1 MEDDNME
8 MRFPLIL
15 DGATGTQLQKRGYQG
30 DVSAE
35 QWVLDHPDSIQ
46 DIQRRY
52 VQAGS
57 RVVYAPTFG
66 ANRQKLEERG
76 IFHQT
81 AEYNRRLVALSRQA
95 VDTRAWVAGD
105 ISPTGLFL
113 SPLGEASFEELVDIY
128 AEQAAGLEQAGV
140 DLFVVETMMT
150 LADARAAVLAIRSVS
165 DRPIFVTFTCD
176 ESGRCLSGTDV
187 AAALVVL
194 QGMGVSAFGLNC
206 STGPEQ
212 MLKQLRRLR
221 DYARVPLIA
230 KPNAGMPVTV
240 DGKTTY
246 DCTPEEFVRWVPDML
261 QAGTAIFGGC
271 CGTDED
277 YIAALAGALKNAK
290 FVRPEPKY
298 PDLLPAATEKDV
310 RYLPVDA
317 GHGPVVSGAEHMEDG
332 LTDAL
337 EDGFPMVAVAINS
350 WEDVDALADC
360 QYMISKPLC
369 LVCDQ
374 ADLLEAALRIYQ
386 GRALYEGGLTEEEL
400 KDLAGKYGVIY

>member
-1 MEDDNME
+1 ME

-46 DIQRRY
+46 DVQRRY

-57 RVVYAPTFG
+57 QVVYAPTFG
-66 ANRQKLEERG
+66 ANRKKLEERS
-76 IFHQT
+76 IFNQT
-81 AEYNRRLVALSRQA
+81 AEYNRRLTALSQQA
-95 VDTRAWVAGD
+95 VEGRAWVAGD

-165 DRPIFVTFTCD
+165 DKPIFVTFTCD

>member
-1 MEDDNME
+1 ME

-46 DIQRRY
+46 DVQRRY

-57 RVVYAPTFG
+57 QVVYAPTFG
-66 ANRQKLEERG
+66 ANRKKLEERS
-76 IFHQT
+76 IFNQT
-81 AEYNRRLVALSRQA
+81 AEYNRRLTALSQQA
-95 VDTRAWVAGD
+95 VEGRAWVAGD

>member
-1 MEDDNME
+1 ME

-35 QWVLDHPDSIQ
+35 QWVLDHPDSIR

-76 IFHQT
+76 IFNQT

-277 YIAALAGALKNAK
+277 YIAALAKALKGAE
-290 FVRPEPKY
+290 FVRPAPKY

-310 RYLPVDA
+310 CYLPVDA
-317 GHGPVVSGAEHMEDG
+317 GHGPVISGAEHMEDG
-332 LTDAL
+332 LTEAM
-337 EDGFPMVAVAINS
+337 EDGFPMAAVAIDS

-369 LVCDQ
+369 LVCSQ
-374 ADLLEAALRIYQ
+374 ADLLEAALRVYQ
-386 GRALYEGGLTEEEL
+386 GRALYEGGLSEEEL
-400 KDLAGKYGVIY
+400 KPLAGKYGVIY

>member
-1 MEDDNME
+1 ME

-35 QWVLDHPDSIQ
+35 QWVLDHPDSIR

-66 ANRQKLEERG
+66 ANWQKLEERG
-76 IFHQT
+76 IFNQT
-81 AEYNRRLVALSRQA
+81 AEYNHRLVALSRQA

-277 YIAALAGALKNAK
+277 YIAALAKALKGAE
-290 FVRPEPKY
+290 FVRPAPKY
-298 PDLLPAATEKDV
+298 PHLLPAATEKDV
-310 RYLPVDA
+310 CYLPVDA
-317 GHGPVVSGAEHMEDG
+317 GHGAVVAGAEHMEDG
-332 LTDAL
+332 LTQAM
-337 EDGFPMVAVAINS
+337 EDGFPMAAVAIDS

-369 LVCDQ
+369 LVCQQ
-374 ADLLEAALRIYQ
+374 ADLLEAALRVYQ
-386 GRALYEGGLTEEEL
+386 GRALYEGGLSEEEL
-400 KDLAGKYGVIY
+400 KPLAGKYGVIG

>member
-1 MEDDNME
+1 MEI
-8 MRFPLIL
+8 RFPFFL
-15 DGATGTQLQKRGYQG
+15 DGATGTELQKRGYQG

-35 QWVLDHPDSIQ
+35 QWVLEHPEAILE
-46 DIQRRY
+46 IQRAY
-52 VQAGS
+52 AAAGS
-57 RVVYAPTFG
+57 QVVYAPTFG

-76 IFHQT
+76 IFNQT

-277 YIAALAGALKNAK
+277 YIAALAKALKGAE
-290 FVRPEPKY
+290 FVRPAPKY

-310 RYLPVDA
+310 CYLPVDA
-317 GHGPVVSGAEHMEDG
+317 GHGAVVAGAEHMEDG
-332 LTDAL
+332 LTEAM
-337 EDGFPMVAVAINS
+337 EDGFPMAAVAIDS

-369 LVCDQ
+369 LVCQQ
-374 ADLLEAALRIYQ
+374 ADLLEAALRVYQ
-386 GRALYEGGLTEEEL
+386 GRALSEGGLSEEEL
-400 KDLAGKYGVIY
+400 KPLAGKYGVIG

>member
-1 MEDDNME
+1 ME

-76 IFHQT
+76 IFNQT
-81 AEYNRRLVALSRQA
+81 AEYNRRLTALSQQA
-95 VDTRAWVAGD
+95 VEGRAWVAGD

-221 DYARVPLIA
+221 DYAREPLIA

-310 RYLPVDA
+310 CYLPVDA

-369 LVCDQ
+369 LVCDDG
-374 ADLLEAALRIYQ
+374 AVLEAALRSYQ
-386 GRALYEGGLTEEEL
+386 GRALYEGAIPEETLARLQEL
-400 KDLAGKYGVIY
+400 

>member
-1 MEDDNME
+1 ME

-76 IFHQT
+76 IFNQT

-246 DCTPEEFVRWVPDML
+246 DCTPEEFVRWVPEML

-277 YIAALAGALKNAK
+277 YIAALAKALKGAE

-386 GRALYEGGLTEEEL
+386 GRALYEGGLSEEEL
-400 KDLAGKYGVIY
+400 KDLVGKYGVIY